1 MTSVTGTGEAVFE
14 RDERGG
20 FTVVVDGYPQ
30 SYVHPDDPLLL
41 AFEYVEHLGA
51 LLDTLAP
58 GPVRVTHVGGGGLTL
73 PRYVAAT
80 RPGSAQVVLEP
91 DAALTA
97 AVRARLPLPRGSRI
111 RVRAVD
117 GRSGLAALR
126 DASADVVV
134 LDAYAAGRLPAE
146 LGTVE
151 AMSEMARVLTA
162 TGTLLANLADGPGL
176 PHAGRVIA
184 GAVAAGLTPRV
195 VLGMHEVLKGRR
207 FGNYVLAASA
217 EPLDLVAVGRRVARS
232 PFPTAIWDEAELS
245 RRTASTRPMS
255 DDSAEAGPV
264 PPTTWL
270 TSRRRR

>member
-1 MTSVTGTGEAVFE
+1 MTSVTETGEAVFE

-176 PHAGRVIA
+176 PHAG
-184 GAVAAGLTPRV
+184 LTPRV
-195 VLGMHEVLKGRR
+195 VLGMHEVRKGRR

-217 EPLDLVAVGRRVARS
+217 EPVDLVAVGRRVARS

>member
-1 MTSVTGTGEAVFE
+1 
-14 RDERGG
+14 
-20 FTVVVDGYPQ
+20 VVPA
-30 SYVHPDDPLLL
+30 PDDRRAFLVVNGRTEQSWVDPYDPLRLE
-41 AFEYVEHLGA
+41 FEYVQRIAEVLEE
-51 LLDTLAP
+51 TVLARP
-58 GPVRVTHVGGGGLTL
+58 AHERLRLIHVGGGGLTL

-217 EPLDLVAVGRRVARS
+217 EPVDLVAVGRRVARS